1 MFLGAFFFVV
11 SDSVLSLDFFIRPIP
26 YSHPIIMFT
35 YYAAQ
40 LGIAL
45 SIVDSEVD
53 YEVNDLV
60 IQHNDLIN
68 GIRRIYNYL
77 KSIYFEDN
85 LEVINLN
92 ESIAVNKKTYGDK
105 KNE

>member
-1 MFLGAFFFVV
+1 
-11 SDSVLSLDFFIRPIP
+11 
-26 YSHPIIMFT
+26 MFT

-45 SIVDSEVD
+45 SIVDSDVD
-53 YEVNDLV
+53 FEVNDLV

-92 ESIAVNKKTYGDK
+92 ESIAVNKKTYGNK
-105 KNE
+105 KSQ

>member
-1 MFLGAFFFVV
+1 
-11 SDSVLSLDFFIRPIP
+11 
-26 YSHPIIMFT
+26 MFT

>member
-1 MFLGAFFFVV
+1 
-11 SDSVLSLDFFIRPIP
+11 
-26 YSHPIIMFT
+26 MFT

-45 SIVDSEVD
+45 SVVDSDVD
-53 YEVNDLV
+53 HEVNKLV

-68 GIRRIYNYL
+68 GLRRVYYHL

-92 ESIAVNKKTYGDK
+92 ESSVTVTKETYSVQKT
-105 KNE
+105 E

>member
-1 MFLGAFFFVV
+1 MI
-11 SDSVLSLDFFIRPIP
+11 SDSVLSFDFFIYPVP

-40 LGIAL
+40 LGIAV
-45 SIVDSEVD
+45 SVVDSDVD

-92 ESIAVNKKTYGDK
+92 ESIAVNEKPYGNNK
-105 KNE
+105 RE